1 MQSFGAQHS
10 TVAHML
16 DSTLKSVLLFIL
28 ESGRMTQAYEKL
40 CRFSRAADE
49 GSRHIEEAQGSS
61 HRRLETVDLVYC
73 QLVSRYET
81 HAVV

>member
-16 DSTLKSVLLFIL
+16 DSTSKSVLLFIL

-40 CRFSRAADE
+40 CRFRRAADE
-49 GSRHIEEAQGSS
+49 GSRHNEEAQGSS
-61 HRRLETVDLVYC
+61 HRRLETVDLIYC

-81 HAVV
+81 HAAV